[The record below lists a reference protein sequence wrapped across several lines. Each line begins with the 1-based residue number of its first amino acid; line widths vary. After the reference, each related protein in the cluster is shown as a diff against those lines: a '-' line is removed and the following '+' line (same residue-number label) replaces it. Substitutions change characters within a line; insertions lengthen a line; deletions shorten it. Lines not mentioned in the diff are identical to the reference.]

1 MAKRKRD
8 NNKKNIDK
16 KIADGRGQGRGK
28 DYKPWL
34 HIQDVPSL
42 GLSTRIKSWK
52 AGRVHHFLSKLEL
65 LYFYI
70 LEWALEV
77 TDIREQYP
85 LLPVEETLAI
95 AAECGIRHPVHP
107 RTKHPVVMTT
117 DFVVTIACGATY
129 RDEPRTIKYK
139 NDLNSARKIQK
150 LEIERRYWK
159 NRNIDLQIV
168 TEDQISPVLAKNV
181 EWVHQYR
188 NLEEFSTLPESTVE
202 QVIRVLTEGII
213 DRKLPLRDLTIETDD
228 RLGLEPGTS
237 LALVRYLLATRRWRV
252 NLHKPINPCEQLRL
266 LTDPRHKSNE

>member
-16 KIADGRGQGRGK
+16 KIADGRGQGRGR

-42 GLSTRIKSWK
+42 GLSTRVKSWK
-52 AGRVHHFLSKLEL
+52 AGRVHHFLSKIEL
-65 LYFYI
+65 FYFYK
-70 LEWALEV
+70 LEWSLEV

-85 LLPVEETLAI
+85 LLPLEETLAI

-107 RTKHPVVMTT
+107 RTKYPIVITT
-117 DFVVTIACGATY
+117 DFVVTVACGAAD
-129 RDEPRTIKYK
+129 RDEARTIKYK
-139 NDLNSARKIQK
+139 TDLNSARKIQK
-150 LEIERRYWK
+150 LELERRYWG

-188 NLEEFSTLPESTVE
+188 NLQEFSTLPEPAVE
-202 QVIRVLTEGII
+202 QVIRMLTEGII
-213 DRKLPLRDLTIETDD
+213 GRRLPLRDLTIDTDD
-228 RLGLEPGTS
+228 RLGFEPGTS
-237 LALVRYLLATRRWRV
+237 LALVRHLLATRRWRV
-252 NLHKPINPCEQLRL
+252 NMHKPINPCERL
-266 LTDPRHKSNE
+266 KLLNDPHHKS